1 MKDLLTSLR
10 ASNETYNSMKHS
22 ARAIIRRAEI
32 PLLAVIVLYKA
43 ATNLLFVPLMQQLW
57 SLTLRFAPMHYLSN
71 NNASDIFSSPAIIL
85 CITLIAILTAFWAL
99 YEFSVLLHGLDLAR
113 KGETIR
119 LPALLRT
126 SLADIRHAF
135 LPQNWLVLVYSA
147 VLIPFTN
154 FFLAY
159 NYITQL
165 AVPEYIMGVIRANS
179 RYYLLYLA
187 AGAALLFLCV
197 SWVLVLPLF
206 VLERK
211 SLWQSVKESFC
222 CIRRRVF
229 RAFLL
234 LLRWNLS
241 VVLRSLLLT
250 AAVAVPLYGIIIAVG
265 LQSTQA
271 MFALSRAALAIEMPF
286 FQFLIDCAITM
297 AQCTILAML
306 HCRLR
311 ESLPSEPEPV
321 QSGKHHR
328 STGRLLL
335 GASVAG
341 ATLLTFALAFCYLAL
356 PRDDELLSM
365 LGGVAPVVTA
375 HRGYSAAAP
384 ENTLPAFQLAI
395 DQGCE
400 WAELD
405 VQMTS
410 DGVVVVTHDSNLKRC
425 TGKNAKVY
433 DLTYAEVAQ
442 LDAGRWFSSRFADT
456 RIPTLEQVLQ
466 LCRGRIGLNV
476 EIKPSAATP
485 ALEAETVRLL
495 REYGFDSSNC
505 VITSQSYETL
515 HKVKALAPEYPTGYI
530 LALGVG
536 NYYDLP
542 DADFFSVETTFI
554 TSGMV
559 NAVHLR
565 GKTVSAWTIDREK
578 VATHMLELGVDDLIT
593 DKPDMVQDLLARNQQ
608 VDDSLIDF
616 RDLLNAL
623 LHPEQPADSSDDA
636 EETITDA
643 VEDPEEFVDAA

>member
-1 MKDLLTSLR
+1 MTEPYPSTEVESKLKHLFRSLTRAHRAYKDTRNHALTLLHR
-10 ASNETYNSMKHS
+10 AS
-22 ARAIIRRAEI
+22 A
-32 PLLAVIVLYKA
+32 AVLTTVLVYKA
-43 ATNLLFVPLMQQLW
+43 LTYLLFLPAMNGIW
-57 SLTLRFAPMHYLSN
+57 SLTLRCSPVNYLTN
-71 NNASDIFSSPAIIL
+71 NNAHQIFTSPTIL
-85 CITLIAILTAFWAL
+85 GGIVLIVLLAACWNL
-99 YEFSVLLHGLDLAR
+99 YGFSILLHGFALVR
-113 KGETIR
+113 RGET
-119 LPALLRT
+119 LRPV
-126 SLADIRHAF
+126 SLFVRSLGDIRHVL
-135 LPQNWLVLVYSA
+135 LPKNWPILLYCA
-147 VLIPFTN
+147 LLIPFTDV
-154 FFLAY
+154 FVTY
-159 NYITQL
+159 NYISQL
-165 AVPEYIMGVIRANS
+165 AVPEYILGLVRAKP
-179 RYYLLYLA
+179 LYLVLFLLIL
-187 AGAALLFLCV
+187 GAAFLFTLF
-197 SWVLVLPLF
+197 WVLVLPLF
-206 VLERK
+206 TLERK
-211 SLWQSVKESFC
+211 SLWEAVQESAAHVKTQLP
-222 CIRRRVF
+222 RLAGV
-229 RAFLL
+229 

-241 VVLRSLLLT
+241 ALVRSVLVFFGASLLVYSVAALIGLRSTRAMLLLARALYLLEIPFFGFLLDCKVTTAQCTIIAFLYDRCRDCPPEALPEGKPHRFGGRPLLT
-250 AAVAVPLYGIIIAVG
+250 AAVAGV
-265 LQSTQA
+265 T
-271 MFALSRAALAIEMPF
+271 LA
-286 FQFLIDCAITM
+286 
-297 AQCTILAML
+297 
-306 HCRLR
+306 
-311 ESLPSEPEPV
+311 
-321 QSGKHHR
+321 
-328 STGRLLL
+328 
-335 GASVAG
+335 
-341 ATLLTFALAFCYLAL
+341 TF
-356 PRDDELLSM
+356 
-365 LGGVAPVVTA
+365 
-375 HRGYSAAAP
+375 HRGDCTVAP
-384 ENTLPAFQLAI
+384 ENTLPAFRSAI
-395 DQGCE
+395 LKGGDRI
-400 WAELD
+400 ELD